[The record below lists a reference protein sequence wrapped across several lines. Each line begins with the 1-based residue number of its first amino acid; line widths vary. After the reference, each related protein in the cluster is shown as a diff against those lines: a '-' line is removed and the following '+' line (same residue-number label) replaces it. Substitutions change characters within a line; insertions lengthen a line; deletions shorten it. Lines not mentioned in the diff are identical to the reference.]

1 MDPTAIYRIN
11 AIQYGALTAAGS
23 YDFQRCQRL
32 LHQITVPTDK
42 TATGER
48 ERSYKLEKERERR
61 EGAMERREVV
71 RKAEQLV
78 EAAMKGNDAS
88 HDAAH
93 VFRVR
98 DMALSLAL
106 EEGLSSSSD
115 SMEIVSSFSQSFS
128 PCSPAVW
135 LLRKLSL
142 LTPSLPHTE
151 ISFFM

>member
-1 MDPTAIYRIN
+1 MAPSQPQDHMTSRDVNVCYIKSQYR
-11 AIQYGALTAAGS
+11 Q
-23 YDFQRCQRL
+23 
-32 LHQITVPTDK
+32 DK